1 MNVEAMTNNLG
12 LWIICSVMVIVILVQ
27 SILYFR
33 LGRAEAKKLQ
43 IPKEKVTHGIRAAVI
58 TAIGPTISSAIVLLS
73 LVVMIG
79 GPMAWMRLNDVARHE
94 QRWRLYLW
102 CRRSCRKILLM

>member
-43 IPKEKVTHGIRAAVI
+43 IPKEKVTHGIRAGDHSDWPNNFLGDRA
-58 TAIGPTISSAIVLLS
+58 
-73 LVVMIG
+73 LVSRG
-79 GPMAWMRLNDVARHE
+79 YD
-94 QRWRLYLW
+94 RWPNGVDAPE
-102 CRRSCRKILLM
+102 RRRRGTNRDGDCIYGAGDLAGKFF

>member
-33 LGRAEAKKLQ
+33 LGRAEAK
-43 IPKEKVTHGIRAAVI
+43 
-58 TAIGPTISSAIVLLS
+58 
-73 LVVMIG
+73 
-79 GPMAWMRLNDVARHE
+79 
-94 QRWRLYLW
+94 
-102 CRRSCRKILLM
+102 

>member
-33 LGRAEAKKLQ
+33 LGRAEAKKAANPEREGDPRHSRRGDHSDWPNNFL
-43 IPKEKVTHGIRAAVI
+43 GDRA
-58 TAIGPTISSAIVLLS
+58 
-73 LVVMIG
+73 LVSRG
-79 GPMAWMRLNDVARHE
+79 YD
-94 QRWRLYLW
+94 RWPNGVDAPE
-102 CRRSCRKILLM
+102 RRRRGTNRDGDCIYGAGDLAGKFF